1 MNMGRAYWEGR
12 GFNNPIYTIAKQ
24 MERIQYKLHYNKD
37 DTGEEFNLV
46 AEHPGCQYGS
56 NPYPDFQVPFHPDI
70 LPYWEAFA
78 EGQKER
84 EDVVGFHIHSIDLPP
99 SPFFVDNF
107 MPILNSSNAT
117 LTSLQL
123 RSCSLDTGALV
134 QVASLLSENTT
145 ITTLDI
151 SYNKIEN
158 MDLAK
163 SLSGAMKKHQ
173 LCSANL
179 SGCGIGASV
188 DILSEVLDGC
198 ANLQNL
204 CIDNNGI
211 DTEGVVLVLGYL
223 SGNENLTV
231 FSMDGNNL
239 SPDDAKFVIRA
250 MKKTSKVRHLSLGSN
265 PAIHSP
271 KFLDSSRFHENIT
284 HLDMS
289 GCGIKLPG
297 AKLIAN
303 YLSGNPALTEMNLER
318 NKLALASIRVLAD
331 AMSANT
337 TLEHLNL
344 NRNPI
349 TDRCVSVLTNL
360 LKNNNTLLSLDLI
373 GSSMKVE
380 TGRRQLIR
388 NAVIDTTSLQTIADS
403 NHTCSVSFSKS
414 QTSYAFYEPELRRA
428 NALENKGETIR
439 YKVVLASR
447 EINKDL
453 FNTRNFDDI
462 PLELMP
468 KLLEISQQEIGYNG
482 FGKGVADEMYKTR
495 SRWAPKD
502 QNLRRIY
509 EVVQGWNTPLLFVV
523 SYMRTYV
530 HRVT

>member
-1 MNMGRAYWEGR
+1 MGVEYWKGR
-12 GFNNPIYTIAKQ
+12 GFNNPTWTIGKQ
-24 MERIQYKLHYNKD
+24 MERIQLVLHEKHE
-37 DTGEEFNLV
+37 DTGVEFNLI
-46 AEHPGCQYGS
+46 AEHPGTCYGS
-56 NPYPDFQVPFHPDI
+56 NRYPDLRVPFHPDI
-70 LPYWEAFA
+70 LPHWETFA
-78 EGQKER
+78 EKQKDRTEL
-84 EDVVGFHIHSIDLPP
+84 EGFHIHSIDLPP
-99 SPFFVDNF
+99 APFFMDNF
-107 MPILNSSNAT
+107 MPILNSSSAT

-123 RSCSLDTGALV
+123 RSCSLDTDDFG
-134 QVASLLSENTT
+134 QVASLLSESTI

-151 SYNKIEN
+151 LYNKIEN

-163 SLSGAMKKHQ
+163 SLSGAISKHPK

-204 CIDNNGI
+204 FIDNNGI

-265 PAIHSP
+265 PAIHAP
-271 KFLDSSRFHENIT
+271 KFLDSSRFHNNIT

-303 YLSGNPALTEMNLER
+303 YLSHNPAVAELNLER
-318 NKLALASIRVLAD
+318 NKLALASIKVLSD
-331 AMSANT
+331 AMKVNT

-349 TDRCVSVLTNL
+349 TDRCVPALTDL

-373 GSSMKVE
+373 GSSMKVK
-380 TGRRQLIR
+380 TGREVLLKRALID
-388 NAVIDTTSLQTIADS
+388 ATSLQTIVES
-403 NHTCSVSFSKS
+403 NHTCKVSFSKIKS
-414 QTSYAFYEPELRRA
+414 SYASYEPELRRISM
-428 NALENKGETIR
+428 LENEGEKIR
-439 YKVVLASR
+439 YKVNLAMFAYDG
-447 EINKDL
+447 NKEL
-453 FNTRNFDDI
+453 FDPRNFHDV

-468 KLLEISQQEIGYNG
+468 RLLEIAQQEFGYNG
-482 FGKGVADEMYKTR
+482 FGKGIASYMHTYN
-495 SRWAPKD
+495 RWSKD
-502 QNLRRIY
+502 LTLRRIY

-523 SYMRTYV
+523 SLCV
-530 HRVT
+530 SAS